1 MISPNLVD
9 LKEKTDHSRRF
20 MLIAA
25 IVFLSIKELRSDI
38 FHDVYNRDA
47 IEVSVFKHRFWTISY
62 I

>member
-1 MISPNLVD
+1 MISTNLVD

-25 IVFLSIKELRSDI
+25 IVFLSIKELHSDI

-47 IEVSVFKHRFWTISY
+47 Q
-62 I
+62 